1 VLARSP
7 IPEEGQE
14 TCVEMRFPSRGDD
27 GVFGLRI
34 LDEVAVHE
42 IIERV
47 PRYADATS
55 FQPLAR
61 ASSAESSGSQ

>member
-1 VLARSP
+1 
-7 IPEEGQE
+7 
-14 TCVEMRFPSRGDD
+14 MRFPSRGDD